1 MRKVLIA
8 LFVVLAL
15 LAGASVAAAWRYDAG
30 RDDRLAEGISIG
42 GIDVGGLRVDEAR
55 ARLSAHVEAP
65 LTKPIVVRYRSG
77 QFVFQ
82 PETAD
87 VQTNLE
93 PLVDRALVESR
104 SGNFLTRAFRDVTGG
119 KLARSDD
126 VEITFS
132 REAVERFARGIARQV
147 DTKSREG
154 KSKASFAGVRIRP
167 SKNGVEVMKGA
178 LILSIDHALVD
189 ATEPRNFKL
198 PTRVLHP
205 NVTTREL
212 EKRYRVFLAVSRSKK
227 ELRYFVKEK
236 LVKTYRVAIG
246 RIGFETP
253 AGLYE
258 IRSKAVNPAWYV
270 PKEAWAGDLA
280 GKVIPPG
287 DPENP
292 LKARWMGFWDGAGIH
307 GTAESSSIGSAASH
321 GCIRMTV
328 PDVVDLY
335 ARVPLH
341 TPLYIS

>member
-1 MRKVLIA
+1 VLKILIVLFVLLIVLIG
-8 LFVVLAL
+8 
-15 LAGASVAAAWRYDAG
+15 AGVAAAWRYDAG
-30 RDDRLAEGISIG
+30 HDDRLAEGISIAG
-42 GIDVGGLRVDEAR
+42 VEVGGMRAAEAR
-55 ARLSAHVEAP
+55 RLLRARVEAP
-65 LTKPIVVRYRSG
+65 LAEPIAIGYRSG
-77 QFVFQ
+77 QFVFE

-87 VQTNLE
+87 VDTNIDA
-93 PLVDRALVESR
+93 LVDRALARSR
-104 SGNFLTRAFRDVTGG
+104 SGNFLMRAFRDATGG
-119 KLARSDD
+119 KVAQSDD
-126 VEITFS
+126 VDISYS
-132 REAVERFARGIARQV
+132 RAAVDRFASRIARQV
-147 DTKSREG
+147 DTKPREG
-154 KSKASFAGVRIRP
+154 KSKASFAGVRVTP

-178 LILSIDHALVD
+178 LIVSIAHALVD
-189 ATEPRNFKL
+189 AGQRRTFKL

-205 NVTTREL
+205 KVTTREL
-212 EKRYRVFLAVSRSKK
+212 EQRYRVFLAVSRSQK

-258 IRSKAVNPAWYV
+258 IKTKAVNPAWYV
-270 PKEAWAGDLA
+270 PKESWAGDLA
-280 GKVIPPG
+280 GKIIPPG

-307 GTAESSSIGSAASH
+307 GTAESDSIGSAASH

-328 PDVVDLY
+328 PDVVELY

>member
-1 MRKVLIA
+1 VRKVLIA
-8 LFVVLAL
+8 LFAVLVL
-15 LAGASVAAAWRYDAG
+15 LVGAGVAAAWRYDAG

-42 GIDVGGLRVDEAR
+42 GVDVGGLHAAEAR
-55 ARLSAHVEAP
+55 ARLSAHVETP
-65 LTKPIVVRYRSG
+65 LTKPIVVRYHGG

-93 PLVDRALVESR
+93 ALVDRALADSR
-104 SGNFLTRAFRDVTGG
+104 SGNFLTRAFRDATGG
-119 KLARSDD
+119 KLARSDN

-147 DTKSREG
+147 ETNPREG
-154 KSKASFAGVRIRP
+154 KSKASFAGVRITP
-167 SKNGVEVMKGA
+167 SENGVDVKKGA
-178 LILSIDHALVD
+178 LVLSIDRALVD
-189 ATEPRNFKL
+189 ATQPRKFRL

-205 NVTTREL
+205 KVTTEEL

-280 GKVIPPG
+280 GKIIPPG

-328 PDVVDLY
+328 PDVIDLY
-335 ARVPLH
+335 GRVPLH

>member
-1 MRKVLIA
+1 VL
-8 LFVVLAL
+8 LV
-15 LAGASVAAAWRYDAG
+15 GASVAAAWHYDSSRG
-30 RDDRLAEGISIG
+30 DRLAEGISIAG
-42 GIDVGGLRVDEAR
+42 VDVGGMRVDEAR
-55 ARLSAHVEAP
+55 ATVSAHVEAP
-65 LTKPIVVRYRSG
+65 LYKPIAVRYRSG
-77 QFVFQ
+77 QFVFE
-82 PETAD
+82 PGTAD
-87 VQTNLE
+87 LNTNVDE
-93 PLVDRALVESR
+93 LVDEALAASR
-104 SGNFLTRAFRDVTGG
+104 SGNFLTRAFRDATGG
-119 KLARSDD
+119 KLARSED
-126 VEITFS
+126 VDITFS
-132 REAVERFARGIARQV
+132 RAAVERFARGIARQV
-147 DTKSREG
+147 NSEPREG
-154 KSKASFAGVRIRP
+154 KSKASFAGVRITS
-167 SKNGVEVMKGA
+167 SKDGVKVLKEKLMRSV
-178 LILSIDHALVD
+178 DQALVD
-189 ATEPRNFKL
+189 ATAARRFKL

-205 NVTTREL
+205 KVTTGEL

-236 LVKTYRVAIG
+236 LVKTYQVAIG

-280 GKVIPPG
+280 GKIIPPG

-307 GTAESSSIGSAASH
+307 GTAEASSIGSAASH

-328 PDVVDLY
+328 HDVIDLY

>member
-1 MRKVLIA
+1 VRKVLIA
-8 LFVVLAL
+8 LCVVLVL
-15 LAGASVAAAWRYDAG
+15 LVGAGVAAAWRYDAA

-42 GIDVGGLRVDEAR
+42 GVDVGGLHVDDAR
-55 ARLSAHVEAP
+55 ARLSAQVEAP
-65 LTKPIVVRYRSG
+65 LTQPIVVRYRSG

-87 VQTNLE
+87 VQTNLKS
-93 PLVDRALVESR
+93 LVDRALAESR
-104 SGNFLTRAFRDVTGG
+104 GGNFLARAFRDATGG
-119 KLARSDD
+119 KLARSDE

-132 REAVERFARGIARQV
+132 REAVQRFAGGIARQV

-154 KSKASFAGVRIRP
+154 KSKASFAGVRITP
-167 SKNGVEVMKGA
+167 SRNGVDVRQDA
-178 LILSIDHALVD
+178 LIRSIDHALVD
-189 ATEPRNFKL
+189 ATEPRSFKL

-205 NVTTREL
+205 KVTTQEL
-212 EKRYRVFLAVSRSKK
+212 ESKYRVFLAVSRSQK

-280 GKVIPPG
+280 GKIIPPG

-328 PDVVDLY
+328 PDVIDLY
-335 ARVPLH
+335 DRVPLH